1 MLGNVGYQLSCL
13 CRSMLVCILMLRS
26 ICLVN
31 SSPELESGKSL
42 SYLATFTETRPLL
55 VVIYAVQLGVLQSTP
70 S

>member
-1 MLGNVGYQLSCL
+1 MSVTCSPNQGVMLH
-13 CRSMLVCILMLRS
+13 S

-31 SSPELESGKSL
+31 SSPELESGKSR